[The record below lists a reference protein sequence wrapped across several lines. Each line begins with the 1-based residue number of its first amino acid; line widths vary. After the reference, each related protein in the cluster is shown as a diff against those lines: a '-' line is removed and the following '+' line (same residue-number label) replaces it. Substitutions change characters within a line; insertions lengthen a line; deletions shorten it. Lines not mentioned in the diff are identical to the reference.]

1 MGRLVMWNLLT
12 LDGRFEGAK
21 PWELDWH
28 ELVWGD
34 ELERLSIEQLGEAAG
49 LVFGRRTYEGMAAY
63 WTPATGQIAD
73 LMNGIP
79 KYVFSR
85 TLDRAGWSNT
95 TLVGG
100 DAVDGVR
107 AVKERADGD
116 LFVFG
121 SAALSGALM
130 RQGLFDEYRLALTPV
145 VLGAGAP
152 LFKPD
157 AGRLRLRL
165 LEARPLSTGCVVLRY
180 EPVPEA

>member
-1 MGRLVMWNLLT
+1 MGRLVMWNLFT

-21 PWELDWH
+21 PWALDWH

-34 ELERLSIEQLGEAAG
+34 ELERLSIEQLHAAAG

-63 WTPATGQIAD
+63 WTKATGEIAD

-79 KYVFSR
+79 KFVVSR
-85 TLDRAGWSNT
+85 TLDEAGWSNT

-100 DAVDGVR
+100 DAVAGVR
-107 AVKERADGD
+107 DLKRRVAGD

-121 SAALSGALM
+121 SAELSGTLA
-130 RQGLFDEYRLALTPV
+130 RNGLFDEYRLALAPV
-145 VLGAGAP
+145 VLGEGAS

-157 AGRLRLRL
+157 AGGLRLRL
-165 LEARPLSTGCVVLRY
+165 LETRPLSNGCVILRY